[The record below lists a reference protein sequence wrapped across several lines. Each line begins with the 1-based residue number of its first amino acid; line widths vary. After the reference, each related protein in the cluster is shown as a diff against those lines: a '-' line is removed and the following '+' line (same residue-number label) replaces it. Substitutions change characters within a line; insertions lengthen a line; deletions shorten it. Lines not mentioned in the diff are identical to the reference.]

1 MAVHH
6 DPAMLVGRSLDGKYL
21 IEKLLGTGS
30 MGAVYRARQTALER
44 TVAVKVMSAALAR
57 DGDFAERFHREA
69 KAASRLAHPNS
80 VSVTDFG
87 QADDGLLYLVMEYVD
102 GKNLDVVIQE
112 DFPLGERRIANILGQ
127 VLSAVASAHD
137 LGIVHRDLK
146 PENIL
151 VLPSIDDEGLPTD
164 IVKVCDF
171 GIAKM
176 LGVDD
181 MPASDIHGERAAG
194 RKLTA
199 FGAILGT
206 PAYMSPEQGQGLPPE
221 PRSDLYAIGAMLFE
235 MLTKRI
241 PFELDA
247 PEDLVRAHM
256 FQAPR
261 DPRRLSGDCS
271 DALAEICLKALQ
283 KLPEHRFATA
293 RIMRSAVRRIE
304 IDGDDG
310 RSAPLSRIPS
320 APEWRGMSATLPSF
334 DVATLVPTLSPEPS
348 PESHGGGAPM
358 LRSRKARMIAGAI
371 AIAGLA
377 AATLLVSRS
386 SSSTAGRP
394 ELGPRVNLPGSSV
407 IARGAAL
414 GEPNAVGAPAA
425 VGPSAAGAESLT
437 DAGTLGT
444 STREGASAAARGAP
458 RAGLG
463 VLGVPSASARAGEK
477 VGVAGG
483 SEGVEAVSSSSV
495 GVAATAAA
503 TVTGAAERQPPE
515 PSGTAATPTGATPPT
530 DATATPAVAAAAAPF
545 SPEQA
550 SVVVSV
556 TAASGTNRATIS
568 ALTSHV
574 SFTDC
579 YRGVLRTL
587 GRAEGGK
594 GTMHL
599 EIDEDGVVQGAQARL
614 PGALGSAGPCFASRM
629 LRQRLPRPPDTGAA
643 SADLALELSP

>member
-1 MAVHH
+1 MDVDH
-6 DPAMLVGRSLDGKYL
+6 DPATLVGRSLDGKYV
-21 IEKLLGTGS
+21 IEKLLGRGS
-30 MGAVYRARQTALER
+30 MGAVYRARQTALDR

-80 VSVTDFG
+80 VGVTDFG
-87 QADDGLLYLVMEYVD
+87 EAADGLLYLVMEYVD

-112 DFPLGERRIANILGQ
+112 QFPLGERRIANILGQ

-151 VLPSIDDEGLPTD
+151 VLPSIDDEGMPAD

-181 MPASDIHGERAAG
+181 MPPSDIHGERAAG

-199 FGAILGT
+199 FGAVLGT
-206 PAYMSPEQGQGLPPE
+206 PAYMSPEQGQGLSPE

-247 PEDLVRAHM
+247 PDELIRAHM

-261 DPRRLSGDCS
+261 DPRQLSADCS

-283 KLPEHRFATA
+283 KRPEDRFATA

-310 RSAPLSRIPS
+310 RSGSLSRVPS
-320 APEWRGMSATLPSF
+320 APEWRGTVATLPGL
-334 DVATLVPTLSPEPS
+334 DHATLVPTLSPEPLAD
-348 PESHGGGAPM
+348 SHDDTASLLG
-358 LRSRKARMIAGAI
+358 SRTARALAGAV
-371 AIAGLA
+371 AIAVV
-377 AATLLVSRS
+377 AATALLVSRGS
-386 SSSTAGRP
+386 PSTEGRP
-394 ELGPRVNLPGSSV
+394 QLGPTANLVGSSRS
-407 IARGAAL
+407 ARDAPALAEPSPVDARLSGGASAL
-414 GEPNAVGAPAA
+414 GEPTAVMLGASTRWAAPGAARDPAVRATLGEPSARAPSGDKPSVAVGERSADVTPSVAA
-425 VGPSAAGAESLT
+425 AAAGAAE
-437 DAGTLGT
+437 AKP
-444 STREGASAAARGAP
+444 TRAADGPSEPSGVVAAP
-458 RAGLG
+458 TG
-463 VLGVPSASARAGEK
+463 
-477 VGVAGG
+477 
-483 SEGVEAVSSSSV
+483 
-495 GVAATAAA
+495 ATAAA
-503 TVTGAAERQPPE
+503 PVTD
-515 PSGTAATPTGATPPT
+515 TP
-530 DATATPAVAAAAAPF
+530 ATPAIPAAAAPF
-545 SPEQA
+545 SADQA
-550 SVVVSV
+550 SVTVAV
-556 TAASGTNRATIS
+556 TAANGTNRATIS

-579 YRGVLRTL
+579 YRGILRTL

-599 EIDEDGVVQGAQARL
+599 EIDEDGVVQGAQTRL
-614 PGALGSAGPCFASRM
+614 PGTLGSAASCFASRM
-629 LRQRLPRPPDTGAA
+629 LKQRLPRPPDTGTA
-643 SADLALELSP
+643 SADLSLELTP

>member
-1 MAVHH
+1 MAVDH
-6 DPAMLVGRSLDGKYL
+6 DPAMLVGRSLEGKYV

-80 VSVTDFG
+80 VGVTDFG
-87 QADDGLLYLVMEYVD
+87 EAADGLLYLVMEYVD

-112 DFPLGERRIANILGQ
+112 QFPLGERRIANILGQ

-151 VLPSIDDEGLPTD
+151 VLPSIDDEGLPAD

-181 MPASDIHGERAAG
+181 MPPSDIHGERVAG

-199 FGAILGT
+199 FGAVLGT
-206 PAYMSPEQGQGLPPE
+206 PAYMSPEQGQGLAPE

-247 PEDLVRAHM
+247 PEDLIRAHM

-261 DPRRLSGDCS
+261 DPRQLSADCS
-271 DALAEICLKALQ
+271 DALAEVCLKALQ

-293 RIMRSAVRRIE
+293 RTMRSAVRRIE

-310 RSAPLSRIPS
+310 RSAPLSRVPS
-320 APEWRGMSATLPSF
+320 APEWRGTVATLPGL
-334 DVATLVPTLSPEPS
+334 DHATLVPTLSPEPLAGS
-348 PESHGGGAPM
+348 RDDGASVLGGRTMRALGGA
-358 LRSRKARMIAGAI
+358 LAI
-371 AIAGLA
+371 AVLAGVALLA
-377 AATLLVSRS
+377 SRGSPSTEGRPQLRPTSNLVAPSRS
-386 SSSTAGRP
+386 APALAEPSPVDARLSGSASALGDPSAVTLGSSTREAAP
-394 ELGPRVNLPGSSV
+394 
-407 IARGAAL
+407 GAARDPAARATL
-414 GEPNAVGAPAA
+414 GEPSARAPAGEKPSVA
-425 VGPSAAGAESLT
+425 GGDRSAEVTPSVAAAAAEAKPARAADGPSEPSAAV
-437 DAGTLGT
+437 
-444 STREGASAAARGAP
+444 AAPTG
-458 RAGLG
+458 
-463 VLGVPSASARAGEK
+463 
-477 VGVAGG
+477 
-483 SEGVEAVSSSSV
+483 
-495 GVAATAAA
+495 ATAAA
-503 TVTGAAERQPPE
+503 PAIDTT
-515 PSGTAATPTGATPPT
+515 TPP
-530 DATATPAVAAAAAPF
+530 AIPAAAAPF
-545 SPEQA
+545 SAEQA
-550 SVVVSV
+550 SVTVAV
-556 TAASGTNRATIS
+556 TVANGTNRATIS

-579 YRGVLRTL
+579 YRGILRTL

-599 EIDEDGVVQGAQARL
+599 EIDEDGVVQGAQTRL
-614 PGALGSAGPCFASRM
+614 PGPLGSAASCFASRM
-629 LRQRLPRPPDTGAA
+629 LKQRLPRPPDTGAA
-643 SADLALELSP
+643 SADLSLELTP

>member
-1 MAVHH
+1 MAVDH
-6 DPAMLVGRSLDGKYL
+6 DPGMLVGRSLEGKYV
-21 IEKLLGTGS
+21 IEKLLGMGS

-80 VSVTDFG
+80 VGVTDFG
-87 QADDGLLYLVMEYVD
+87 EAADGLLYLVMEYVD

-112 DFPLGERRIANILGQ
+112 QFPLGERRIANILGQ

-151 VLPSIDDEGLPTD
+151 VLSSIDDEGLPAD

-181 MPASDIHGERAAG
+181 MPPTNIHGERVAG

-199 FGAILGT
+199 FGAVLGT
-206 PAYMSPEQGQGLPPE
+206 PAYMSPEQGQGLSPE

-247 PEDLVRAHM
+247 PEELIRAHM

-261 DPRRLSGDCS
+261 DPRELCADCS

-293 RIMRSAVRRIE
+293 RTMRSAVRRVEIE
-304 IDGDDG
+304 GDDG
-310 RSAPLSRIPS
+310 RSAPLSRVPS
-320 APEWRGMSATLPSF
+320 APEWRGT
-334 DVATLVPTLSPEPS
+334 VATSPGLDHATFVPTLSPELLAGS
-348 PESHGGGAPM
+348 RADGASV
-358 LRSRKARMIAGAI
+358 LGSRTARALAGAL
-371 AIAGLA
+371 AIAVLA
-377 AATLLVSRS
+377 VTALLVSRGSPS
-386 SSSTAGRP
+386 SEGRP
-394 ELGPRVNLPGSSV
+394 ELGPRANLVGSSRSAPGAPALAEPRP
-407 IARGAAL
+407 IDARLSAGASAL
-414 GEPNAVGAPAA
+414 GEPSAVMRGASTREAALGAARDPAA
-425 VGPSAAGAESLT
+425 RATLGEPSARVPAGDKPSVAGGERSAEMTPSSVAAAAAGAAET
-437 DAGTLGT
+437 K
-444 STREGASAAARGAP
+444 P
-458 RAGLG
+458 
-463 VLGVPSASARAGEK
+463 ARAADGPSEPN
-477 VGVAGG
+477 GVVAAPAG
-483 SEGVEAVSSSSV
+483 
-495 GVAATAAA
+495 ATAAPPA
-503 TVTGAAERQPPE
+503 TD
-515 PSGTAATPTGATPPT
+515 TAATPAIP
-530 DATATPAVAAAAAPF
+530 AAAAPF
-545 SPEQA
+545 SAEQA
-550 SVVVSV
+550 SVTVAV
-556 TAASGTNRATIS
+556 TVANGTNRASIS

-579 YRGVLRTL
+579 YRGILRTL

-594 GTMHL
+594 GSMHL
-599 EIDEDGVVQGAQARL
+599 EIDEDGVVQGAQTRL
-614 PGALGSAGPCFASRM
+614 PGSLASAAPCFASHM
-629 LRQRLPRPPDTGAA
+629 LKQRLPRPPDTGAA
-643 SADLALELSP
+643 SADLSLELTP